1 MNRFIDERKDNW
13 QRLEDLLEMLRGSS
27 LKYLSKTEVREFGE
41 LYRRAATDLAIARA
55 ETRDPKLINYLNSL
69 VIRAHGKVYRSE
81 GEGVSIIRRFF
92 AKDLPQEIRAS
103 SRYSL
108 TAFAV
113 FMIFGALSFGL
124 SLYDADFGTMIGL
137 DQIQSSAETNLK
149 WWEDLNAANQI
160 GSSQIL
166 TNNIR
171 VAFMAFA
178 FGALFGVGTL
188 YVLMM
193 NGVIIGGVLGVCY
206 RVNPGFGNELV
217 NFMVA
222 HGVMELTAI
231 FLAGGAGMMIGYA
244 LIDPGDL
251 TRGQALKKAGQR
263 ATKIVIGCAVILFIT
278 GIIEGFLSP
287 SGVSPAIK
295 YATGALTG
303 MLFLA
308 YVMLVGRAGGEQS
321 SAKTEAV

>member
-13 QRLEDLLEMLRGSS
+13 QRLEYLLEMLRGSS

-55 ETRDPKLINYLNSL
+55 ETRDPKLVNYLNSL

-92 AKDLPQEIRAS
+92 TKELPQELRSS

-113 FMIFGALSFGL
+113 FMVFGVISFFL
-124 SLYDADFGTMIGL
+124 CLYAPDFSTTIGL
-137 DQIQSSAETNLK
+137 DAIQSMAESNTR
-149 WWEDLNAANQI
+149 WWESLNDANQI
-160 GSSQIL
+160 GASRIL
-166 TNNIR
+166 TNNIQ
-171 VAFMAFA
+171 VAIMAFA
-178 FGALFGVGTL
+178 FGAFFGVGTL
-188 YVLMM
+188 YILMM
-193 NGVIIGGVLGVCY
+193 NGVMIGGVVGVCY
-206 RVNPGFGNELV
+206 RVDPNFGAGLV

-263 ATKIVIGCAVILFIT
+263 ATKIIIGCAVILVIT

-287 SGVSPAIK
+287 TSVSLAIK
-295 YATGALTG
+295 YGTGVLTG
-303 MLFLA
+303 VLFLVYA
-308 YVMLVGRAGGEQS
+308 TLVGREE
-321 SAKTEAV
+321 TDAVAT

>member
-13 QRLEDLLEMLRGSS
+13 QRLEYLLEMLRGSS
-27 LKYLSKTEVREFGE
+27 LRYLSKTEVREFGE

-92 AKDLPQEIRAS
+92 TKDLPQEIRAS

-108 TAFAV
+108 TAFGV
-113 FMIFGALSFGL
+113 FMIFAVLSFGL
-124 SLYDADFGTMIGL
+124 CMYDADFGTMIGL
-137 DQIQSSAETNLK
+137 DQIQSSAESNLK
-149 WWEDLNAANQI
+149 WWEDLNEANQV

-178 FGALFGVGTL
+178 FGAFFGVGTL

-193 NGVIIGGVLGVCY
+193 NGVIIGGVVGVCY

-222 HGVMELTAI
+222 HGVMEMTAI

-263 ATKIVIGCAVILFIT
+263 ATKIVIGCAVILTIT
-278 GIIEGFLSP
+278 GVIEGFLSP

-295 YATGALTG
+295 YATGILTG
-303 MLFLA
+303 VLFLSYA
-308 YVMLVGRAGGEQS
+308 MLVGRDQLVPETA
-321 SAKTEAV
+321 